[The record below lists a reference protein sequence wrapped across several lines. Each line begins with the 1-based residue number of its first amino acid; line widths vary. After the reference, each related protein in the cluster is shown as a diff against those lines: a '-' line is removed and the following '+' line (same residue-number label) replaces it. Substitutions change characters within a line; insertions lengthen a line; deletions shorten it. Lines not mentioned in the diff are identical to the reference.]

1 MIAREFFEIDE
12 SGKFVEYFG
21 VDENPVL
28 WLKKINFA
36 ILDMLSV
43 SKGTKQNI
51 PPGCHIGKDV
61 FIHESVQLP
70 PICVIEGPA
79 YIDEGTS
86 IRPFAYVRENVIIGK
101 NCLIGN
107 SCELKNSI
115 LLHNTQVP
123 HFNYVGDSVLGN
135 FVHLGAGVILANLRL
150 DRKNIITHYNGERV
164 ETGMKKVGAI
174 IGDRS
179 EISCN
184 SVLNPGTILPKNS
197 MVVNGQI
204 KKVLGSEKVTR

>member
-1 MIAREFFEIDE
+1 MTSREFFEVDK
-12 SGKFVEYFG
+12 SWQFAKYFG
-21 VDENPVL
+21 LDENPVF
-28 WLKKINFA
+28 WLQKINFA
-36 ILDMLSV
+36 IADMLSALPM
-43 SKGTKQNI
+43 SKREI
-51 PPGCHIGKDV
+51 PPGCHVGKNV
-61 FIHESVQLP
+61 FIHKSVQLP
-70 PICVIEGPA
+70 PICIIEGPA

-115 LLHNTQVP
+115 LLDNAQVP

-150 DRKNIITHYNGERV
+150 DRKDIVVHHGGERI
-164 ETGMKKVGAI
+164 ETGMKKIGAI
-174 IGDRS
+174 IGDHS

-184 SVLNPGTILPKNS
+184 SVINPGTILPKNS
-197 MVVNGQI
+197 VIINGQV
-204 KKVLGSEKVTR
+204 KKF

>member
-12 SGKFVEYFG
+12 SGKFVKYFG
-21 VDENPVL
+21 LDENPVL
-28 WLKKINFA
+28 WLEKINFA

-43 SKGTKQNI
+43 SRGTKQNV

-70 PICVIEGPA
+70 PVCVIEGPA
-79 YIDEGTS
+79 YIDEGAS

-115 LLHNTQVP
+115 LLHNAQVP

-150 DRKNIITHYNGERV
+150 DRKNITTYHKGERV
-164 ETGMKKVGAI
+164 ETGMKKIGAI

-184 SVLNPGTILPKNS
+184 SVINPGTILPKNS
-197 MVVNGQI
+197 MVINGQV
-204 KKVLGSEKVTR
+204 KRVLGSEKSI

>member
-1 MIAREFFEIDE
+1 MIAREFFEAGG

-21 VDENPVL
+21 LNEDPVL

-36 ILDMLSV
+36 ILDILAV
-43 SKGTKQNI
+43 SKKTQQDI
-51 PPGCHIGKDV
+51 PPGCHIGRDV
-61 FIHESVQLP
+61 FIHESVRLP
-70 PICVIEGPA
+70 PVCVIEGPA
-79 YIDEGTS
+79 YIDEGTN

-115 LLHNTQVP
+115 LLHNTQVS

-150 DRKNIITHYNGERV
+150 DRKNIVTHYKGERA

-174 IGDRS
+174 IGDHS

-184 SVLNPGTILPKNS
+184 SVINPGTILPKNS
-197 MVVNGQI
+197 MVINGQV
-204 KKVLGSEKVTR
+204 KKVLGFEKAI